1 MLDVL
6 RREGGICY
14 CSLYRYQEVDN
25 WSTLSSDVDEVFASQ
40 DISVIAAKLAG
51 MKQSLV
57 GGANRGHV
65 ITIGGAQVV

>member
-1 MLDVL
+1 M
-6 RREGGICY
+6 
-14 CSLYRYQEVDN
+14 DN

-57 GGANRGHV
+57 GGV
-65 ITIGGAQVV
+65 IGIM